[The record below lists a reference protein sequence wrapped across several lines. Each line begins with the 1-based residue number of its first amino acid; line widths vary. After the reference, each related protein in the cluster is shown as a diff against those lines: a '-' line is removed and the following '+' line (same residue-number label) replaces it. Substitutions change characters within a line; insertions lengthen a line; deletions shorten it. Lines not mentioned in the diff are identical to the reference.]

1 MGHVESGGEVAGAPA
16 KALKP
21 ARRRRQ
27 RHFWRPRNP
36 PHPVWALWWSLKGVF
51 AIWNAPSE
59 AMGSPGSWS
68 YFGNDFVTGLR
79 RNDSTEKA
87 FALID
92 AAPDQFD
99 GVVALARL
107 NLTRHEQMF
116 NFVALVYFSIPVTV
130 LLGAAELMP
139 GNLIAA
145 FKANQF
151 AFWYMLS
158 ILTFVAAVYLVGL
171 WRARQLVSVL
181 ELWRIERGGQR
192 H

>member
-1 MGHVESGGEVAGAPA
+1 MGHVESDGAAAGAAGPPLSA
-16 KALKP
+16 
-21 ARRRRQ
+21 ARIPRRSSRY
-27 RHFWRPRNP
+27 WRAGDP
-36 PHPVWALWWSLKGVF
+36 PHPVWSLWWALKREF
-51 AIWNAPSE
+51 PIWKAPASWL
-59 AMGSPGSWS
+59 GTPGSWT

-87 FALID
+87 FALLD
-92 AAPDQFD
+92 ATPDQFD

-116 NFVALVYFSIPVTV
+116 HFVALIYFSIPVTV
-130 LLGAAELMP
+130 ILGAAELMP
-139 GNLIAA
+139 DNLIAA

-158 ILTFVAAVYLVGL
+158 ILTAVAAVYLVGL

-181 ELWRIERGGQR
+181 ELWRIERAA
-192 H
+192 

>member
-1 MGHVESGGEVAGAPA
+1 MGHVESGGEAAGEKAA
-16 KALKP
+16 ALKP
-21 ARRRRQ
+21 ARRRR
-27 RHFWRPRNP
+27 RHFWLPRNP
-36 PHPVWALWWSLKGVF
+36 PHPVWALWWSLKGLF
-51 AIWNAPSE
+51 AIWTAPAE
-59 AMGSPGSWS
+59 AFGSPGSWS

-87 FALID
+87 FALLD
-92 AAPDQFD
+92 ATPDQFG

-116 NFVALVYFSIPVTV
+116 HFVALIYFSIPVTV
-130 LLGAAELMP
+130 ILGAAELMP
-139 GNLIAA
+139 ENLIAA

-158 ILTFVAAVYLVGL
+158 ILTAVAAVYLVGL

-181 ELWRIERGGQR
+181 ELWRIERAA
-192 H
+192 